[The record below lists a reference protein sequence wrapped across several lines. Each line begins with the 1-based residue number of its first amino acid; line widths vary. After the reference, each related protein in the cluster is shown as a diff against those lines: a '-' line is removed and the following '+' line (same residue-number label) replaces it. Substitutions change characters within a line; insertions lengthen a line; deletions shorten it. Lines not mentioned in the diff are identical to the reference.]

1 MDDTKRGDQGFR
13 SSNTTIDQAVK
24 GQNAKTRKEIYEI
37 SGSAFGEFYRRVE
50 TAGILRWDEIDNEIQ
65 LGAVNI
71 RTDLVLKHKKNH
83 EDQELRDTVPREYHY
98 LLNVFDKGEKTNV
111 LPYWLGINLGIGLE
125 EGKIVLIKK
134 IYALSYDQ
142 LEVLHQYIQQNE
154 NWGWIRRVKLGRA
167 STIMFV
173 KKKDGKLRLC
183 PNY

>member
-1 MDDTKRGDQGFR
+1 LDDTKRGDQGFR

-111 LPYWLGINLGIGLE
+111 LPY
-125 EGKIVLIKK
+125 
-134 IYALSYDQ
+134 
-142 LEVLHQYIQQNE
+142 
-154 NWGWIRRVKLGRA
+154 
-167 STIMFV
+167 
-173 KKKDGKLRLC
+173 
-183 PNY
+183 